1 MAAAPEEG
9 TIAAVAKT
17 ILLVDDSQSLRLA
30 VARALKLAGFLV
42 VEAPDGGEGLILA
55 QEAKPDLVL
64 TDADMP
70 TLGGHALCR
79 ALKRGRPTRS
89 IPVVIM
95 SGELMEDAD
104 VVRGLEGGADDYILK
119 PFQFP
124 VLVARLRAVLRRYDM
139 TPDAAAALKTGGL
152 QLDPAGR
159 EVRVSGNLVP
169 LTRKEFDLLLYLVEN
184 AGKVVPAGRIL
195 ENVWGYDLALYNDPH
210 TVEVHISRLRKK
222 LGPAG
227 DRLVAYRGVGYKF
240 EKVPAPR

>member
-1 MAAAPEEG
+1 MGRAYEEDR
-9 TIAAVAKT
+9 IAVVAKT
-17 ILLVDDSQSLRLA
+17 ILLIDDSQSLRLA
-30 VARALKLAGFLV
+30 VAKALRLEGFLV

-79 ALKRGRPTRS
+79 ALKRARATRQ

-119 PFQFP
+119 PFQVP

-139 TPDAAAALKTGGL
+139 TPDAAAALKAGGL
-152 QLDPAGR
+152 ELDPVGR
-159 EVRVSGNLVP
+159 EVRAAGKPVL
-169 LTRKEFDLLLYLVEN
+169 LTRREFDLLAYLLDH
-184 AGKVVPAGRIL
+184 AGQVVPAGRIL

-210 TVEVHISRLRKK
+210 TVEVHVSRLRKK
-222 LGPAG
+222 LGPAAG
-227 DRLVAYRGVGYKF
+227 KRIVAYRNVGYKF
-240 EKVPAPR
+240 EN